1 MNTGFLSETVEL
13 PVSELH
19 PLFPDKI
26 NHKKNSMYLRIL
38 SSIKE
43 IGIIEP
49 LVVIERGS
57 RYYIKDGY
65 LRWKALQELGI
76 EKVECLVGTDGDVY
90 TYNKRVN
97 KLAPVQAFNMIS
109 QAVSNG
115 VSIERIASTLNVKVE
130 WVNRMGVLLV
140 GIAPEIIERLKKRV
154 VAQALFEELKKVTF
168 KRQVEIVSML
178 EAANDFSVKY
188 AKALVLATP
197 NEMRIRKGYNYKYLS
212 LDEREELA
220 GQLQKL
226 EIEFRNAS
234 STFRDNVFNLV
245 KLSGYI
251 RKILNNST
259 TSEYLNQN
267 YPDILM
273 EFEKIGND
281 KSLDL

>member
-1 MNTGFLSETVEL
+1 
-13 PVSELH
+13 
-19 PLFPDKI
+19 
-26 NHKKNSMYLRIL
+26 
-38 SSIKE
+38 
-43 IGIIEP
+43 
-49 LVVIERGS
+49 
-57 RYYIKDGY
+57 
-65 LRWKALQELGI
+65 
-76 EKVECLVGTDGDVY
+76 
-90 TYNKRVN
+90 
-97 KLAPVQAFNMIS
+97 
-109 QAVSNG
+109 
-115 VSIERIASTLNVKVE
+115 
-130 WVNRMGVLLV
+130 MGVLLV